1 MEQFR
6 ALLTASYGRHYLAQ
20 RLEKDSSGQESPVG
34 ELLQVSTPAKQ
45 HIGAVGDRMLL
56 EMTSADQARI
66 IHIEPRE
73 NLLYRSDAFKSK
85 LIASNVDQI
94 LVVLAT
100 QPAFS
105 PDLLGRAVVA
115 AETNQIGLHI
125 LLNKSDLKDN
135 LAHARQIIEPYKR
148 MGYPVTEVSAKFDT
162 ASIEALRPAIRGKV
176 SVFVGQSG
184 MGKSSLLN
192 AWVPNAAAL
201 TQEYSIRLDTGK
213 HTTTACRYFELP
225 ESWGR
230 GDDGKLGA
238 LIDSP
243 GFQEFGLAHMSV
255 SELEHAFR
263 EFKDYLG
270 KCRFHNCAHQSEPDC
285 AVRDAVARNEI
296 APERLSLFK
305 QLRSDSKTADTQ
317 IQGISQAKQRWSAL
331 AIKPS
336 KQ

>member
-125 LLNKSDLKDN
+125 LLNKSDLKEN

-296 APERLSLFK
+296 APERLALFK